1 MSILCQAFQKGVHLR
16 GNNTIIL
23 EGFYMNIK
31 AADIKN
37 ILTLNLLV
45 QILEERGIMTD
56 KELKE
61 RLTNTVKLSS
71 MNNDLKEKIIEEI
84 KH

>member
-1 MSILCQAFQKGVHLR
+1 MAS
-16 GNNTIIL
+16 
-23 EGFYMNIK
+23 K

-71 MNNDLKEKIIEEI
+71 MENDLKEKLLEEI

>member
-1 MSILCQAFQKGVHLR
+1 MD
-16 GNNTIIL
+16 T
-23 EGFYMNIK
+23 K

-37 ILTLNLLV
+37 LMTLDLLI

-56 KELKE
+56 RELKE
-61 RLTNTVKLSS
+61 RLTNNVKLSS
-71 MNNDLKEKIIEEI
+71 MDADLKEKVIEEI

>member
-1 MSILCQAFQKGVHLR
+1 MD
-16 GNNTIIL
+16 T
-23 EGFYMNIK
+23 K

-37 ILTLNLLV
+37 LMTLDLLV

-56 KELKE
+56 RELKE
-61 RLTNTVKLSS
+61 RLTNNVKLST
-71 MNNDLKEKIIEEI
+71 MDADLKEKVIEEI

>member
-1 MSILCQAFQKGVHLR
+1 ME
-16 GNNTIIL
+16 T
-23 EGFYMNIK
+23 K
-31 AADIKN
+31 AVEIKN

-71 MNNDLKEKIIEEI
+71 MENDLKEKVIEEI

>member
-1 MSILCQAFQKGVHLR
+1 MAS
-16 GNNTIIL
+16 
-23 EGFYMNIK
+23 K

-71 MNNDLKEKIIEEI
+71 MENDLKEKVLEEI
-84 KH
+84 KHSWILPHQKTTAF

>member
-1 MSILCQAFQKGVHLR
+1 MES
-16 GNNTIIL
+16 
-23 EGFYMNIK
+23 K

-37 ILTLNLLV
+37 MLTLNLLI

-71 MNNDLKEKIIEEI
+71 MAKDLKEKVIEEI

>member
-1 MSILCQAFQKGVHLR
+1 MTILYSPLKIGVHLKSSF
-16 GNNTIIL
+16 TLLL
-23 EGFYMNIK
+23 EGFHMDSK

-37 ILTLNLLV
+37 LMTLNLLV

-56 KELKE
+56 RELKE
-61 RLTNTVKLSS
+61 RLTNNVKLSS
-71 MNNDLKEKIIEEI
+71 MDTDLKEKVIEEI

>member
-1 MSILCQAFQKGVHLR
+1 MAS
-16 GNNTIIL
+16 
-23 EGFYMNIK
+23 K

-56 KELKE
+56 RELKE
-61 RLTNTVKLSS
+61 RLTNNVKLSS
-71 MNNDLKEKIIEEI
+71 MDPDLKEKVIEEI

>member
-1 MSILCQAFQKGVHLR
+1 MD
-16 GNNTIIL
+16 T
-23 EGFYMNIK
+23 K

-37 ILTLNLLV
+37 LMTLDLLV

-56 KELKE
+56 RELKE
-61 RLTNTVKLSS
+61 RLTNNVKLSS
-71 MNNDLKEKIIEEI
+71 MDADLKEKVIEQI

>member
-1 MSILCQAFQKGVHLR
+1 MD
-16 GNNTIIL
+16 T
-23 EGFYMNIK
+23 K

-37 ILTLNLLV
+37 LMTLDLLV

-56 KELKE
+56 RELKE
-61 RLTNTVKLSS
+61 RLTNNVKLSS
-71 MNNDLKEKIIEEI
+71 MDADLKEKVIKEI

>member
-1 MSILCQAFQKGVHLR
+1 MD
-16 GNNTIIL
+16 T
-23 EGFYMNIK
+23 K

-71 MNNDLKEKIIEEI
+71 MENDLKEKVLEEI

>member
-1 MSILCQAFQKGVHLR
+1 M
-16 GNNTIIL
+16 NT
-23 EGFYMNIK
+23 K

-37 ILTLNLLV
+37 LMTLYLLV

-56 KELKE
+56 RELKE
-61 RLTNTVKLSS
+61 RLTNNVKLSS
-71 MNNDLKEKIIEEI
+71 MDADLKEKVIEEI

>member
-1 MSILCQAFQKGVHLR
+1 MAS
-16 GNNTIIL
+16 
-23 EGFYMNIK
+23 K

-61 RLTNTVKLSS
+61 RLTNTVKLSL
-71 MNNDLKEKIIEEI
+71 MENDLKEKVLEEI

>member
-1 MSILCQAFQKGVHLR
+1 M
-16 GNNTIIL
+16 NT
-23 EGFYMNIK
+23 K

-37 ILTLNLLV
+37 LMTLDLLI

-56 KELKE
+56 RELKE
-61 RLTNTVKLSS
+61 RLTNNVKLSS
-71 MNNDLKEKIIEEI
+71 MDADLKEKVIEEI

>member
-1 MSILCQAFQKGVHLR
+1 MAS
-16 GNNTIIL
+16 
-23 EGFYMNIK
+23 K

-61 RLTNTVKLSS
+61 RLINTVKLSS
-71 MNNDLKEKIIEEI
+71 MENDLKEKVLEEI

>member
-1 MSILCQAFQKGVHLR
+1 M
-16 GNNTIIL
+16 NT
-23 EGFYMNIK
+23 K

-37 ILTLNLLV
+37 LMTLDLLV

-56 KELKE
+56 RELKE
-61 RLTNTVKLSS
+61 RLTNNVKLSS
-71 MNNDLKEKIIEEI
+71 MDADLKEKVIEEI

>member
-1 MSILCQAFQKGVHLR
+1 MAS
-16 GNNTIIL
+16 
-23 EGFYMNIK
+23 K

-61 RLTNTVKLSS
+61 RLTNTVKLFS
-71 MNNDLKEKIIEEI
+71 MENDLKEKVLEEI

>member
-1 MSILCQAFQKGVHLR
+1 MD
-16 GNNTIIL
+16 T
-23 EGFYMNIK
+23 K
-31 AADIKN
+31 AAEIKN

-61 RLTNTVKLSS
+61 RLTNTVKLSA
-71 MNNDLKEKIIEEI
+71 MDNDLKEKVIEEI